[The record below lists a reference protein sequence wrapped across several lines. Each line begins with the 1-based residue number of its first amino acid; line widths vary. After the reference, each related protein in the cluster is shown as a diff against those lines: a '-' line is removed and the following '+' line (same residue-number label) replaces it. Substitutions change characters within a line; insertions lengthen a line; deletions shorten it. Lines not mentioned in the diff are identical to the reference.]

1 MDTAAH
7 VAVDRSRPQ
16 LRAVEETQ
24 SLKVTV
30 VYGLSEEGRK
40 KSLLNGGDGRSRQ
53 QLAIHVPPARL
64 HLVAVD
70 PSGVARLKLQPR
82 YELAESDRVL
92 RHDGPPMYDAP
103 PSVEDLYRD
112 AARNHELERLFLA
125 QRQAWRGQKR
135 EADRERRASAAR
147 EFLSNVANRAMVHP
161 APTPRRCFVQTSTGR
176 VMFDVTSD
184 TGIAKEVP
192 LEAHRRFRSD
202 LHARRQRNLSQRA
215 EQTDLHEQKKIAAAD
230 WIATQGT
237 SDQRSRAAAGVLA
250 LDEVIAAM
258 TEDAFLAAADIAV
271 YERDGA
277 SRLQTHLR
285 GATGDD
291 DLVVAAADLQVASAD
306 SASATAEQWDL
317 VSRLQATFPDAPI
330 KLREHRLSSRR
341 HPNGAPLIVFGILV
355 TRRVGP
361 FSLRREF
368 AAPGR

>member
-1 MDTAAH
+1 MDSAAH

-16 LRAVEETQ
+16 LRAVEEAQ

-40 KSLLNGGDGRSRQ
+40 KSLLSGGDGRGRQ
-53 QLAIHVPPARL
+53 QLTIQVPPARL

-82 YELAESDRVL
+82 YEQAESDRVL

-103 PSVEDLYRD
+103 PSVDDLYRH
-112 AARNHELERLFLA
+112 AARNHELERLYLA

-135 EADRERRASAAR
+135 EADRDRRAAAAR
-147 EFLSNVANRAMVHP
+147 EFLSNVSHRAMVYP
-161 APTPRRCFVQTSTGR
+161 APTPKRCFVQTSTGR
-176 VMFDVTSD
+176 VMFDVMSD
-184 TGIAKEVP
+184 AGIAKEVP
-192 LEAHRRFRSD
+192 AEAHRRFRND
-202 LHARRQRNLSQRA
+202 LHARRQRNLGQRA
-215 EQTDLHEQKKIAAAD
+215 EQIELHDQKKVAAAE
-230 WIATQGT
+230 WVANHGT
-237 SDQRSRAAAGVLA
+237 TDQRARAAAGVLA

-258 TEDAFLAAADIAV
+258 TDDAFQLAADTPV

-277 SRLQTHLR
+277 ARLQTHLR
-285 GATGDD
+285 ANTGDR
-291 DLVVAAADLQVASAD
+291 DLTVAAPDLQVASAD
-306 SASATAEQWDL
+306 SASATADQWNL
-317 VSRLQATFPDAPI
+317 VTGLQTIFPDAAI

-341 HPNGAPLIVFGILV
+341 HPNTEPLTVFGILV
-355 TRRVGP
+355 TRRIGP

>member
-16 LRAVEETQ
+16 LRAVEEAQ

-40 KSLLNGGDGRSRQ
+40 TSLLNGGDGRARQ
-53 QLAIHVPPARL
+53 QMTIQVPPARL
-64 HLVAVD
+64 HLVVVD

-82 YELAESDRVL
+82 YEQAESDRVL

-103 PSVEDLYRD
+103 PSVDDLYRD
-112 AARNHELERLFLA
+112 AARNHELERLYLA
-125 QRQAWRGQKR
+125 QRQVWRGQKR
-135 EADRERRASAAR
+135 EADRDRRAAAAR
-147 EFLSNVANRAMVHP
+147 EFLSNASHRAMVHP
-161 APTPRRCFVQTSTGR
+161 APTPKRCFIQTSTGR
-176 VMFDVTSD
+176 VMFDVMSD
-184 TGIAKEVP
+184 AGIAKEVP
-192 LEAHRRFRSD
+192 AEAHRRFRND

-215 EQTDLHEQKKIAAAD
+215 EQIELHDQKKIAAAE
-230 WIATQGT
+230 WIGSHGT
-237 SDQRSRAAAGVLA
+237 PDQRSRAAAGVLA

-258 TEDAFLAAADIAV
+258 TDHAFLSASDIAV

-277 SRLQTHLR
+277 SRLQAHLR
-285 GATGDD
+285 ANTGDN
-291 DLVVAAADLQVASAD
+291 DLVVPAADLEVASAD
-306 SASATAEQWDL
+306 SASATKDQWSL
-317 VSRLQATFPDAPI
+317 VTRLQAMFPDAAI

-341 HPNGAPLIVFGILV
+341 HPNTDPLIVFGILV